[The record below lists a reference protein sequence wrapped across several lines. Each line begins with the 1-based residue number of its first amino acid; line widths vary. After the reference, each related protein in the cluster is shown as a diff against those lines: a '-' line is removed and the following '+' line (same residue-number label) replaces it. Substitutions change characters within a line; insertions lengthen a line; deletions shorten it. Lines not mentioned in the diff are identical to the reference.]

1 MIINAL
7 CGNNNVIFT
16 AGYDGHVKKWTE
28 LDMNPINV
36 GDAIVGHCINAL
48 CMGPDD
54 SVYVGDTRG
63 MISRVCFSTKA
74 G

>member
-1 MIINAL
+1 MIINAI
-7 CGNNNVIFT
+7 CGNNNAIFT

-28 LDMNPINV
+28 LGMDTINV

-48 CMGPDD
+48 CVGPDD
-54 SVYVGDTRG
+54 SVFVADTRG
-63 MISRVCFSTKA
+63 VISRVSFSPKA